1 MSGILTRVVIRGVLP
16 LRNGS
21 GFPRAKRFLSLLD
34 LINRRLQTRF
44 DLSSPK
50 SGLLIHKRYEELAK
64 KSLPDFEVGH
74 WHFDEKGSNRY
85 FDEGVGVLH
94 LAGIPQRN
102 LAIMEAELKISNNQG
117 IATGVTSYKGQNLSI
132 DPSLQKFIAAER
144 DDHYLQAEGRLRAHR
159 RPGERLFVVYY
170 DPYAEKFADEIIDIA
185 DLLNKTELEQLRMTK
200 KSRYSTQLESF
211 EVSRRER
218 IEAADARDSNLRFK
232 TIRLAG
238 LGFRNFTYDWFE
250 VSERKCQTLKLRDLF
265 FETQRL
271 YFSAYEDV
279 TVFKCN
285 PTKEEATFFYNA
297 LLNANRALHRNP
309 IFRLY
314 GNLPKDEFE
323 TLFGLPPGSVKGK
336 VRKLDLNPYI
346 TLDYSARLTGL
357 SDELGD
363 DGIVPAKYAAMPMPS
378 LSVGSV
384 IYINNYLQ
392 GMQILEQLES
402 SITADNFESRV
413 LLIYVQPLEDIPDET
428 NAPETRVRYLILH
441 HPSTGKTYF
450 IDLFRV
456 LTAGK
461 SDIIKQLQKI
471 FDKALVVGYDL
482 QQSGV
487 LLKSQHKLTL
497 SNPFCLKTAMAY
509 IERATGKSCEDLK
522 RKFSDRSPK
531 PVFSDL
537 KSPRTSFADCKQLV
551 SKCSAQAFLFDE
563 IVTFFH
569 SNKLLSESSYQVGQ
583 KRVGDNHFELEM
595 KLLQVLIDASST
607 GLKLNIKELE
617 RLQIKRAAV
626 DNDTHN
632 SILLSLKKNCGDVGQ
647 VVHTYFH
654 SLGSSTGRLSSSNPN
669 IMGIDKALH
678 HCVLP
683 HSRQVLLCA
692 DYSQIE
698 PRIAAAYAG
707 EEALLQVFREG
718 KDIYIEIASSL
729 FQIAPDSVDPETRSK
744 IKTMFLG
751 LLYGMGGPALQKRL
765 SAQGIDI
772 TVSDAK
778 ELITQFKSI
787 YPNLGGLIDEAGKL
801 AREQKKSGG
810 MITVKTLTGRP
821 ITLDAAVAEES
832 ELRAHNFN
840 HIIQGTGA
848 DILKL
853 AAVEFH
859 RRIREE
865 GLRAQIVNLI
875 HDEILVEVSREE
887 RDRVR
892 EVLVDVMETIGR
904 EVLGVETPVT
914 CGVGSNWRIAKEKQL

>member
-1 MSGILTRVVIRGVLP
+1 MAGILVRIVISGVLP

-21 GFPRAKRFLSLLD
+21 GFPRAKRFLSLID
-34 LINRRLQTRF
+34 LINLRLQTRYA
-44 DLSSPK
+44 LSSPK

-85 FDEGVGVLH
+85 FNEGVSILH

-102 LAIMEAELKISNNQG
+102 LAIMEAELKISNRQSLKQ
-117 IATGVTSYKGQNLSI
+117 GVTSYKGQKLSI

-170 DPYAEKFADEIIDIA
+170 DPYAEKFADEIIGIA
-185 DLLNKTELEQLRMTK
+185 DLLNKTELEELRMTG

-218 IEAADARDSNLRFK
+218 IEAADSRDSNLRFK

-285 PTKEEATFFYNA
+285 PTSEEATLFYNA

-378 LSVGSV
+378 VSVGNV

-392 GMQILEQLES
+392 GKQILEQLES

-441 HPSTGKTYF
+441 QQSTGKTYF
-450 IDLFRV
+450 VDLFRI
-456 LTAGK
+456 LAAGK
-461 SDIIKQLQKI
+461 ADIIRQLQKI

-537 KSPRTSFADCKQLV
+537 KSPRTSFDDCKQLV

-563 IVTFFH
+563 IVTFFQ
-569 SNKLLSESSYQVGQ
+569 SYKLLSESSYQTGQ
-583 KRVGDNHFELEM
+583 MKIADNHFELEM

-607 GLKLNIKELE
+607 GLKVNKKELE
-617 RLQIKRAAV
+617 RLQIKCAAV

-632 SILLSLKKNCGDVGQ
+632 SILLSLLNNCGEPGQ

-669 IMGIDKALH
+669 IMGIDRTLH
-678 HCVLP
+678 HCILP

-698 PRIAAAYAG
+698 PRIAAAYTQ
-707 EEALLQVFREG
+707 EEPLLRVFREG
-718 KDIYIEIASSL
+718 KDIYREIASSL
-729 FQIAPDSVDPETRSK
+729 FQIATDSVDTETRSK

-751 LLYGMGGPALQKRL
+751 LLYGMGAKALQKRL
-765 SAQGIDI
+765 LDQGIDVTI
-772 TVSDAK
+772 SEAK
-778 ELITQFKSI
+778 ELIINFKNT
-787 YPNLGGLIDEAGKL
+787 YTKLGGIIDGAGKL
-801 AREQKKSGG
+801 AGEQKKAGG
-810 MITVKTLTGRP
+810 MITARTMTGRP
-821 ITLDAAVAEES
+821 ITINATSSEES

-859 RRIREE
+859 KRIREA
-865 GLRAQIVNLI
+865 GLRAQIVNLV
-875 HDEILVEVSREE
+875 HDEILVEVSRED
-887 RDRVR
+887 RDRVQ
-892 EVLVDVMETIGR
+892 EILVDVMQSVGRSVIGI
-904 EVLGVETPVT
+904 ETPVK
-914 CGVGSNWRIAKEKQL
+914 CGVGSNWRIAKGE